1 MRFLEF
7 NGVVYILLMSLPI
20 KLFFITGA
28 SAQFFGF
35 FEVADMSVAARRRGT
50 FSSCELDD
58 VLLGFGEKKDLVK
71 FDDSLVLPMDLVLR
85 FLLKGFRMLPGVAN
99 LKKWPDGVAGSWRM
113 FSRGSSILDCVLN
126 SPAGVRY
133 DRKCPV
139 GLSHRLSVSLRAVF
153 AFDQRGERILGAVN
167 VVLGSSS
174 AVFFVFG
181 LNGGVPG

>member
-1 MRFLEF
+1 MIILNYIVSKYIAFHLAEEQKLLRFLEF

-20 KLFFITGA
+20 KLFLITGA

-58 VLLGFGEKKDLVK
+58 VLLGFGEKKDLAK

-99 LKKWPDGVAGSWRM
+99 LKKWPDGVAGS
-113 FSRGSSILDCVLN
+113 F
-126 SPAGVRY
+126 
-133 DRKCPV
+133 K
-139 GLSHRLSVSLRAVF
+139 
-153 AFDQRGERILGAVN
+153 
-167 VVLGSSS
+167 
-174 AVFFVFG
+174 G
-181 LNGGVPG
+181 LNYN